1 MAGIGFELR
10 KLTLRDDLLGVAQG
24 YAHSATT
31 AAGPWLFT
39 ILTLAGV
46 VLVGSVNVAADDMT
60 TFRLIIIYNF
70 TFSLVLSGPF
80 VMVATRVL
88 ADSIYARDVRQA
100 PSMMLGYLIILF
112 GVQALPVGAFY
123 LWFVDL
129 DLSLRLVAMF
139 NFFVVS
145 GIWLISTFLTAL
157 KDYTTITRSFVIG
170 MGTAFFAAVLLARS
184 YSVTGM
190 LLGFSIGLALIFFA
204 LTARVLA
211 EYPYRVTQPFQ
222 FGRYFS
228 KYWEL
233 ALTGLVYNMA
243 IWADKWVMWLSPNR
257 VALGNG
263 MVSYPDY
270 DSAMFLAYLTIVP
283 ALATFVL
290 DIETRFFDRYVRFY
304 RDIQKH
310 LIGAVLQGGA
320 KFHRSSGEHFVDCDP
335 PGPTNIRLPGHQ
347 FRSTRHFSDRCSR
360 GILPRPVPGNVDFA
374 GLLRSSDNR
383 LEDPSFL
390 SDQQR
395 GVYVRFDAAR
405 VPILWVRLFSIRD
418 GHPRRHLRNY
428 RTDPR
433 RTALQDVRSG

>member
-170 MGTAFFAAVLLARS
+170 MGTAFFAAVLLAPK
-184 YSVTGM
+184 
-190 LLGFSIGLALIFFA
+190 LLGHGNA
-204 LTARVLA
+204 
-211 EYPYRVTQPFQ
+211 PGFQ
-222 FGRYFS
+222 HWSRTH
-228 KYWEL
+228 L
-233 ALTGLVYNMA
+233 LCV
-243 IWADKWVMWLSPNR
+243 
-257 VALGNG
+257 
-263 MVSYPDY
+263 
-270 DSAMFLAYLTIVP
+270 
-283 ALATFVL
+283 
-290 DIETRFFDRYVRFY
+290 DR
-304 RDIQKH
+304 
-310 LIGAVLQGGA
+310 A
-320 KFHRSSGEHFVDCDP
+320 
-335 PGPTNIRLPGHQ
+335 
-347 FRSTRHFSDRCSR
+347 CSC
-360 GILPRPVPGNVDFA
+360 
-374 GLLRSSDNR
+374 
-383 LEDPSFL
+383 
-390 SDQQR
+390 
-395 GVYVRFDAAR
+395 R
-405 VPILWVRLFSIRD
+405 VPVSSHAAFPVRTLFFEVLGARAD
-418 GHPRRHLRNY
+418 
-428 RTDPR
+428 RTC
-433 RTALQDVRSG
+433 LQHGDLG